1 MNAGFVSIIDRFT
14 RGESTRTDYQ
24 TLVNLSNAS
33 RVEAI
38 KTFEQLSARIS
49 RSSMAMSTTKAKR
62 KTHSSSKGQK
72 AASSQSSRSSHSDRP
87 RPVRSRSA
95 PELSLKQTALGPA
108 TSQGWV
114 RPKGQKSGRKRAIDP
129 TSPRRKSDPHGPPK
143 PLAPEPLEPEPLTSP
158 VVKKHAPS
166 PLTLPGSDNRMSIM
180 SFASD
185 STKLGEIPE
194 RRGATFNHDNQDY
207 FTSTAFPLAPWK
219 RPEKP
224 RSRFM
229 RLFGK

>member
-1 MNAGFVSIIDRFT
+1 LNAGFVSIIDRFT

-33 RVEAI
+33 KVEAI

-49 RSSMAMSTTKAKR
+49 RSSVAISISKPKR
-62 KTHSSSKGQK
+62 KTHSGSKGKK
-72 AASSQSSRSSHSDRP
+72 AGFSQSSGSSHSGRP
-87 RPVRSRSA
+87 EPVRSRSA

-108 TSQGWV
+108 TAHGWV

-129 TSPRRKSDPHGPPK
+129 SSSRRKSVPHGRQE
-143 PLAPEPLEPEPLTSP
+143 PLAPEPLP
-158 VVKKHAPS
+158 
-166 PLTLPGSDNRMSIM
+166 LPGPENRMSIM

-194 RRGATFNHDNQDY
+194 RRGATANLGNQEN
-207 FTSTAFPLAPWK
+207 FTSTVFPLAPWK

>member
-1 MNAGFVSIIDRFT
+1 M
-14 RGESTRTDYQ
+14 
-24 TLVNLSNAS
+24 NLSNAS

-49 RSSMAMSTTKAKR
+49 QSSMALSTTKPKR
-62 KTHSSSKGQK
+62 KTHSSSKGHK
-72 AASSQSSRSSHSDRP
+72 AASSQSSGSGQSSRP

-108 TSQGWV
+108 ANHGWV
-114 RPKGQKSGRKRAIDP
+114 RPRGQKSGRKRA
-129 TSPRRKSDPHGPPK
+129 TGTSSPRRKSDPHDHQD
-143 PLAPEPLEPEPLTSP
+143 PLKAEPVTLPF
-158 VVKKHAPS
+158 VKKHAPPPS
-166 PLTLPGSDNRMSIM
+166 PLVSPGNRMSIM

-194 RRGATFNHDNQDY
+194 RRGVTVDPENQQY
-207 FTSTAFPLAPWK
+207 LTSTVFPLAPWK
-219 RPEKP
+219 KPEKP

>member
-1 MNAGFVSIIDRFT
+1 M
-14 RGESTRTDYQ
+14 
-24 TLVNLSNAS
+24 NLSNAS

-49 RSSMAMSTTKAKR
+49 RSSVALSTTKPKR
-62 KTHSSSKGQK
+62 KTQSSSKGQK
-72 AASSQSSRSSHSDRP
+72 AASSRSSGSSHSGRP
-87 RPVRSRSA
+87 GPVRSRSA

-108 TSQGWV
+108 TTQGWV
-114 RPKGQKSGRKRAIDP
+114 RPKGQKWGRKRVIDP
-129 TSPRRKSDPHGPPK
+129 SSPRRKSDPHGPQK
-143 PLAPEPLEPEPLTSP
+143 PLAAEPTIPP

-166 PLTLPGSDNRMSIM
+166 PLPLPGPDNRMSIM

-194 RRGATFNHDNQDY
+194 RRGATVNPDNQEY
-207 FTSTAFPLAPWK
+207 FTSTVFPLAPWK

>member
-14 RGESTRTDYQ
+14 RGESTKTDYQ

-38 KTFEQLSARIS
+38 KTFDQLSARIS
-49 RSSMAMSTTKAKR
+49 RSSVAMPTSKPKR
-62 KTHSSSKGQK
+62 KTHSGSKDKK
-72 AASSQSSRSSHSDRP
+72 AGSSQSSGSSHSGHP
-87 RPVRSRSA
+87 GHVRSRSA
-95 PELSLKQTALGPA
+95 PELSLRQTALGPA
-108 TSQGWV
+108 TAHGWV
-114 RPKGQKSGRKRAIDP
+114 RPKAQKSGRKRAIDP
-129 TSPRRKSDPHGPPK
+129 SSSRQKSVPHGGQ
-143 PLAPEPLEPEPLTSP
+143 EPLPPEPLTP
-158 VVKKHAPS
+158 PIVKKHEPS
-166 PLTLPGSDNRMSIM
+166 PLPLPGPENRMSIM

-194 RRGATFNHDNQDY
+194 RKGATVNPGNQEN
-207 FTSTAFPLAPWK
+207 FTSTFFPLAPWK